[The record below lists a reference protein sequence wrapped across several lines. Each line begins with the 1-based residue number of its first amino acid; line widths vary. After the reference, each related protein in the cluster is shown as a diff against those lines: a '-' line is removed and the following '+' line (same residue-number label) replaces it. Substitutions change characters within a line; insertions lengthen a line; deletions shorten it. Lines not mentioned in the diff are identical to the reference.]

1 MNGLQDFK
9 IEFHEDTA
17 VQGWTQMEHEYID
30 DCSFVNYMSVNGSEY
45 VIGVYDD
52 RDKAFYQLDRAFSLN
67 MDSTNIDH
75 VSLRVGKL
83 VSKNGEWKGYF
94 MNNKYLLDNCG
105 EDEKILIVFPDEER
119 RVIMPDDLITDF
131 KDSRFIAY
139 KYRGTEHTMFINL
152 NEVKSINIMRY

>member
-83 VSKNGEWKGYF
+83 VSKNGEWKGVF
-94 MNNKYLLDNCG
+94 MDIDQGYVLVAFKNVG
-105 EDEKILIVFPDEER
+105 
-119 RVIMPDDLITDF
+119 DDIKEIPLESYYSFEGAD
-131 KDSRFIAY
+131 KAR
-139 KYRGTEHTMFINL
+139 EVL
-152 NEVKSINIMRY
+152 NEIVSDDVTIFISSRRY

>member
-1 MNGLQDFK
+1 
-9 IEFHEDTA
+9 
-17 VQGWTQMEHEYID
+17 
-30 DCSFVNYMSVNGSEY
+30 
-45 VIGVYDD
+45 
-52 RDKAFYQLDRAFSLN
+52 
-67 MDSTNIDH
+67 
-75 VSLRVGKL
+75 
-83 VSKNGEWKGYF
+83 